1 MTGPLVVGEWISMQY
16 YFSTVDNAAYGS
28 GSKTTQNVVGGIGIY
43 QGNGGDLM
51 SGLPLQS
58 VRATDDRVFH
68 RPLRLLAVV
77 HAPVDRVE
85 TIVDRQDQLRQ
96 LFDHEWVALSVI
108 DPERGN
114 RVLRYQPGGTWAD
127 RSRAPETREVSA
139 PVTP

>member
-1 MTGPLVVGEWISMQY
+1 
-16 YFSTVDNAAYGS
+16 
-28 GSKTTQNVVGGIGIY
+28 
-43 QGNGGDLM
+43 
-51 SGLPLQS
+51 
-58 VRATDDRVFH
+58 
-68 RPLRLLAVV
+68 
-77 HAPVDRVE
+77 VDRVE

-127 RSRAPETREVSA
+127 RSRASEAREVSA